1 MKNDYLY
8 KIIDSD
14 ERIGKDSID
23 YIYSATNEMLEIF
36 KNTFNR
42 GGKVIIFGNGGCA
55 GIANQ
60 TESAFIGRYKSGKNA
75 RPVLS
80 LCSNSI
86 TITTLANDFGYE
98 NIFLKQLEGF
108 ATKLDTV
115 IGMSASGNSKNVV
128 RGIEF
133 AKQNSILTV
142 AYTGK
147 RGGKLKEIAD
157 ILISVPSEQPS
168 IIEDSFSIINSI
180 ICKTLD

>member
-8 KIIDSD
+8 KLINSD
-14 ERIGKDSID
+14 ERISKDSID
-23 YIYSATNEMLEIF
+23 YIYSTTNEMLEIF
-36 KNTFNR
+36 RDTFNK

-60 TESAFIGRYKSGKNA
+60 TESAFIGRYKSGKIA

-86 TITTLANDFGYE
+86 AITTLANDFGFE
-98 NIFLKQLEGF
+98 NIFSKQLEAF
-108 ATKLDTV
+108 ATQLDTV
-115 IGMSASGNSKNVV
+115 IGMSTSGNSKNVV

-133 AKQNSILTV
+133 AKQNSIMTV
-142 AYTGK
+142 AYTGEK
-147 RGGKLKEIAD
+147 GGKLKEIAD
-157 ILISVPSEQPS
+157 ILISTPSEQPS
-168 IIEDSFSIINSI
+168 IIEDLFSIINSI